1 MKKIISLLLML
12 VLVFS
17 LINLQVHAKTY
28 SDKATITISKKN
40 ATVGNEIT
48 VTIRHTSTYPMVTI
62 QGSLQYNS
70 SVLQFV
76 SGDGGNTSNV
86 GSTVKIVKDSSP
98 TNSISTT
105 VKFKAIAAGSG
116 SLSYSAKSFSDVDD
130 GAASAGASVTVTEV
144 KPSTNN
150 NLGSLKLS
158 DGVLT
163 PEFKAATVN
172 YTASVKNPV
181 DKITI
186 SANAAVG
193 DSTVAGVGTFEL
205 KVGDNVRTV
214 TVTAASGDK
223 KTYTVTIKRMT
234 EEETAEAEKA
244 EREANPYL
252 FVDNGADR
260 FVVPDLTN
268 MTVFEGFAIASL
280 EHKGAQLSYLSDKSG
295 KYNLFWATD
304 KDGANGTFYNR
315 TADGEYEKI
324 NYIKTEKRIY
334 IIEPFEDGIS
344 VNGQYKKSKQKIN
357 GENVVCYKY
366 TDEKLADFCVFKC
379 YINGSSDYYTYDAY
393 QNTVQ
398 RAPNF
403 LADKE
408 TMAEESGSILDK
420 FNRLNIQAKILLL
433 LLTLAG
439 LLVFLLII
447 LLIVKAAK
455 GNKSDIEE
463 DMPDDIDSVADGYG
477 YEISSAAEP
486 EEDVPDEPLQN
497 DIAGETAEEEPAEG
511 VAPEKAPEEINE
523 AEPADEPIEAEPY
536 ENEIELGDAT
546 DVEPAED
553 SGEQFDTSEFIDI
566 EEEE

>member
-1 MKKIISLLLML
+1 MKRIVCALLAILFTL
-12 VLVFS
+12 CFLSFPAFADS
-17 LINLQVHAKTY
+17 
-28 SDKATITISKKN
+28 ATIALSKAN
-40 ATVGNEIT
+40 VTVGTNVT
-48 VTIRHTSTYPMVTI
+48 VTVKYNAGYEMYGIDGTLTYNNT
-62 QGSLQYNS
+62 
-70 SVLQFV
+70 VLKYV
-76 SGDGGNTSNV
+76 SGGSNNS
-86 GSTVKIVKDSSP
+86 GSTVKIVEGLNGEKSV
-98 TNSISTT
+98 TYSI
-105 VKFKAIAAGSG
+105 VFKTIAAGSG
-116 SLSYSAKSFSDVDD
+116 SLAFSSTASGKGNGSAK
-130 GAASAGASVTVTEV
+130 AGASVTVTEV

-172 YTASVKNPV
+172 YTASVKNAV

-205 KVGDNVRTV
+205 KVGDNTRAI

-223 KTYTVTIKRMT
+223 KTYTITIKRMT

-268 MTVFEGFAIASL
+268 MTVFDGFAIASL

-357 GENVVCYKY
+357 GENVACYKY

-408 TMAEESGSILDK
+408 AMAEESGSILDK

-447 LLIVKAAK
+447 LLIVKAVK
-455 GNKSDIEE
+455 GGRSNIEE

-477 YEISSAAEP
+477 YEISSAAQPEEAEVKP
-486 EEDVPDEPLQN
+486 EEDVPDEPVQS
-497 DIAGETAEEEPAEG
+497 ETATETSEEETTEEITSDEAPNEESEAGADANEPAEAEPYG
-511 VAPEKAPEEINE
+511 DEADPDDAAD
-523 AEPADEPIEAEPY
+523 AEPADA
-536 ENEIELGDAT
+536 
-546 DVEPAED
+546 
-553 SGEQFDTSEFIDI
+553 SGEQIDTSEFIDMDD
-566 EEEE
+566 E